1 MLCICSISFVYF
13 LNFLITLTHGL
24 MLKNQEHIKNFESEI
39 KKDSI
44 INVVIFRIVS
54 RMDKGVTFEN

>member
-1 MLCICSISFVYF
+1 
-13 LNFLITLTHGL
+13 

-44 INVVIFRIVS
+44 ISVVIFRIVS
-54 RMDKGVTFEN
+54 TMDKGVTFEN